1 MYRLE
6 DDEELVKELYEDGYI
21 NEAEFILRMGKIGII
36 IKSQAEIEEEQRL
49 LDSSSNIPTFKSLPL
64 QGCDMICEFS
74 AHSDDVTSI
83 HTLSVN
89 RRLLSTGGGT
99 LHVWSRVS
107 PPDFYKVKTTHQ
119 FYHTIENA
127 AVTR

>member
-89 RRLLSTGGGT
+89 RRLLSTG
-99 LHVWSRVS
+99 
-107 PPDFYKVKTTHQ
+107 
-119 FYHTIENA
+119 TIPTKKLLLSFQTN
-127 AVTR
+127 TM